1 VNFCPHITQA
11 REAQRV
17 SNFAEAVS
25 VDVES
30 LLARVSEETLEKVF
44 RDNSSDGEIVV
55 HVLPGGNLAV
65 PLLDTEKTQFMTD
78 YVHLRDLKCN
88 IDACSKKVKSKLHSL
103 VVKGVPV
110 CRHSL
115 LGKEL

>member
-1 VNFCPHITQA
+1 MN
-11 REAQRV
+11 
-17 SNFAEAVS
+17 NFAEAVT

-30 LLARVSEETLEKVF
+30 LLTRVSEEALEKAF
-44 RDNSSDGEIVV
+44 RDNSSDGELVI
-55 HVLPGGNLAV
+55 HVLPGGNMAV
-65 PLLDTEKTQFMTD
+65 PLLGTEKTTFMTD

-88 IDACSKKVKSKLHSL
+88 LDPCNKKVKSKLHSL

-115 LGKEL
+115 LGK